1 MTKTLGIIGGD
12 KRFLFTAKSFL
23 EEGYRVK
30 LFGFSKLVS
39 DGGYEI
45 CNSIKEISDADV
57 VIFPVPPIKPD
68 GTVNAPFSKYPI
80 SFDGELVKL
89 LTCKKVFCP
98 MREKVVSVCPE
109 FARICSNDYFKRED
123 FTLLNAYITAEGALQ
138 TMLNSF
144 EGSVIDSKILI
155 CGFGRIG
162 KCLAK
167 MLKDL
172 KAQVYVSARKAE
184 DFAKISIN
192 GYHPLHTEK
201 IKEVRGFDVVFNTV
215 PALIFTEKLLQNTD
229 LNTLFIDLASL
240 PGGIDKSAALS
251 LDIDVI
257 HPLALP
263 GKTAP
268 KKAGEI
274 IKDTVLKMLEEDNR

>member
-30 LFGFSKLVS
+30 LFGFTKLVS
-39 DGGYEI
+39 DGDYEI
-45 CNSIKEISDADV
+45 CNSIKEISDAEV
-57 VIFPVPPIKPD
+57 VMFPVPPIKSD

-89 LTCKKVFCP
+89 LACKKVFCP
-98 MREKVVSVCPE
+98 MVEKAVLACPE
-109 FARICSNDYFKRED
+109 FAKVYSRDYFKRED

-144 EGSVIDSKILI
+144 EGSVIDSKVLI

-201 IKEVRGFDVVFNTV
+201 IKEIRGFDVVFNTV

-240 PGGIDKSAALS
+240 PGGIDKSAASS

-257 HPLALP
+257 HALALP